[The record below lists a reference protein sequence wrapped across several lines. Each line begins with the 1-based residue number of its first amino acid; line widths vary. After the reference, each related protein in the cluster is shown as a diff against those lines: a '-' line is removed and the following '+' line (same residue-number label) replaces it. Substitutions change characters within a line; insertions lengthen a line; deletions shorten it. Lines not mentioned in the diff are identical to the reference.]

1 MDMQKK
7 RAQGESDIRTQI
19 HEGWEEVE
27 PILELARDRGEQL
40 LEDLA
45 DEIRK
50 HPLRSAAA
58 AFGIGF
64 IVAKLLGRGRHS

>member
-1 MDMQKK
+1 MPKK
-7 RAQGESDIRTQI
+7 RTQKEPKISERIR
-19 HEGWEEVE
+19 EAKEEFQ

-40 LEDLA
+40 LEELA
-45 DEIRK
+45 NEIRK

-64 IVAKLLGRGRHS
+64 IIAKLTGRGRRS